1 MESGKISA
9 MDRQTQITSLIQQ
22 VSDGD
27 AGASQELL
35 PLVYEELRVLAEA
48 RLRRTPPG
56 QTLQPTALVHEAYMR
71 IVGATD
77 PGWNGRGHFFFAA
90 ARAMHDILVEN
101 ARRKAALKRGGDRQ
115 RIDAPNLADALAA
128 PAEDMLALAE
138 SLQRLEAEFPRK
150 HRVVML
156 RFFGG
161 MNQDEIALSL
171 DISERTVRQDWQ
183 FARSWLHQRLTV
195 AERE

>member
-1 MESGKISA
+1 